1 MSTKKINDKM
11 TEEAKIYRD
20 KIKVLKEIKGEAIDE
35 SRLNAIEENREA
47 FKVTLAKVGTLLGV
61 NVKKP

>member
-1 MSTKKINDKM
+1 MV
-11 TEEAKIYRD
+11 EEANLYRA